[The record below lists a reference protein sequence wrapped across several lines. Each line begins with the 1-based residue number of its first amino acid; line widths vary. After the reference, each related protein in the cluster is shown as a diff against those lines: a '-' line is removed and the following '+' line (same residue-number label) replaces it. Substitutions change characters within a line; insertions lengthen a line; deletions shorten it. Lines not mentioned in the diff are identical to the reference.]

1 MVNCIFDKL
10 NIFKTSPRKSN
21 CVFPG
26 VKMLVSATILAAT
39 KEPILTAFSVSN
51 KLFLLAKR
59 REEYRDIYTQL
70 AKDVS
75 GFKFCLKCY
84 CNGGHP

>member
-1 MVNCIFDKL
+1 
-10 NIFKTSPRKSN
+10 
-21 CVFPG
+21 
-26 VKMLVSATILAAT
+26 MLVSASVLAAT

-70 AKDVS
+70 AKDVNTS
-75 GFKFCLKCY
+75 NISLKI
-84 CNGGHP
+84 NDMTA